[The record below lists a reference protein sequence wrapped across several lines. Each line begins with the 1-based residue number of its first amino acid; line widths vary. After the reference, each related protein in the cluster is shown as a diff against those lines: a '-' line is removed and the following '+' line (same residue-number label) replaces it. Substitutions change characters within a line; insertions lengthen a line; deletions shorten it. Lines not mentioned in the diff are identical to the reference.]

1 MGEAVRRVVVGGLGV
16 YGALYA
22 DAEIGA
28 YFVDEDVGGVECTA
42 EFNYLM
48 RFLCLFLFNFV
59 LD

>member
-1 MGEAVRRVVVGGLGV
+1 MVVVGGLGV